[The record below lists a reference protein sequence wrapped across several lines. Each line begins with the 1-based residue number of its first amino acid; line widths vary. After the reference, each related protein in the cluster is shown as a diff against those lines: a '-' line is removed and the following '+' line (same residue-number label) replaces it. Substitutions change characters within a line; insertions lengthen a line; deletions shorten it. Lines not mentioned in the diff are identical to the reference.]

1 MVLGSVRSSS
11 PLPGLRANR
20 RQRDLLRL
28 LGRFIRR
35 DAADTPASDEVA
47 CTVPTIYAK
56 SPAGQLELKSRS
68 NAVSPRAR
76 TLLILVDGKRSD
88 TELSALVPD
97 FEASADALLKAGLI
111 VPVANARPPAN
122 TRAASVPESPPPA
135 AVADLA
141 SPPPAA
147 AIDLPTLRLDAARAV
162 NNLLGPEGD
171 ALAVRIERAAEAEVL
186 QVALERCVSYIA
198 ATRGKRAAD
207 EFAQRYLAPLAG

>member
-1 MVLGSVRSSS
+1 
-11 PLPGLRANR
+11 
-20 RQRDLLRL
+20 LLRL
-28 LGRFIRR
+28 PGHFISG
-35 DAADTPASDEVA
+35 DAADTPASDEAA

-68 NAVSPRAR
+68 NAVPPRAR

-97 FEASADALLKAGLI
+97 FEASVDALLKAGLI
-111 VPVANARPPAN
+111 EPVASARPPAS
-122 TRAASVPESPPPA
+122 TRAVGGPEAPSPAAAAERVPPP
-135 AVADLA
+135 
-141 SPPPAA
+141 PPPPA
-147 AIDLPTLRLDAARAV
+147 AIDLPTLRLESARAV

-171 ALAVRIERAAEAEVL
+171 ALAMRIERAAEAEVL

>member
-1 MVLGSVRSSS
+1 
-11 PLPGLRANR
+11 
-20 RQRDLLRL
+20 LLRL
-28 LGRFIRR
+28 PGHFISG
-35 DAADTPASDEVA
+35 DAADTPASDEAA

-68 NAVSPRAR
+68 NAVPPRAR

-97 FEASADALLKAGLI
+97 FEASVDALLKAGLI
-111 VPVANARPPAN
+111 EPVASARPPAS
-122 TRAASVPESPPPA
+122 TRAVGGPEAPSPAAAPAAERVPPPPPA
-135 AVADLA
+135 
-141 SPPPAA
+141 PA
-147 AIDLPTLRLDAARAV
+147 AIDLPTLRLESARAV

-171 ALAVRIERAAEAEVL
+171 ALAMRIERAAEAEVL

>member
-1 MVLGSVRSSS
+1 
-11 PLPGLRANR
+11 
-20 RQRDLLRL
+20 LLRL
-28 LGRFIRR
+28 PGHFISG
-35 DAADTPASDEVA
+35 DAADTPASDEAA

-68 NAVSPRAR
+68 NAVPPRAR

-97 FEASADALLKAGLI
+97 FEASVGALLKAGLI
-111 VPVANARPPAN
+111 EPVASARPPAS
-122 TRAASVPESPPPA
+122 TRAVGGPEAPSPAPAPAPAAAAAAERVPPPPPA
-135 AVADLA
+135 
-141 SPPPAA
+141 PA
-147 AIDLPTLRLDAARAV
+147 AIDLPTLRLESARAV

-171 ALAVRIERAAEAEVL
+171 ALAMRIERAAEAEVL

>member
-1 MVLGSVRSSS
+1 
-11 PLPGLRANR
+11 
-20 RQRDLLRL
+20 LLRL
-28 LGRFIRR
+28 PGHFISG
-35 DAADTPASDEVA
+35 DAADTPASDEAA

-68 NAVSPRAR
+68 NAVPPRAR

-97 FEASADALLKAGLI
+97 FEASVDALLKAGLI
-111 VPVANARPPAN
+111 EPVASARPPAS
-122 TRAASVPESPPPA
+122 TRAVGGPEAPSPAAAAAAAAERVPPPPPA
-135 AVADLA
+135 
-141 SPPPAA
+141 PA
-147 AIDLPTLRLDAARAV
+147 AIDLPTLRLESARAV

-171 ALAVRIERAAEAEVL
+171 ALAMRIERAAEAEVL

>member
-1 MVLGSVRSSS
+1 M
-11 PLPGLRANR
+11 
-20 RQRDLLRL
+20 
-28 LGRFIRR
+28 
-35 DAADTPASDEVA
+35 
-47 CTVPTIYAK
+47 PTIYAK

-88 TELSALVPD
+88 AELSALVPD
-97 FEASADALLKAGLI
+97 FEAGVDALLKAGLI
-111 VPVANARPPAN
+111 VPVAPARPPVS
-122 TRAASVPESPPPA
+122 TRAVSAPEAPA
-135 AVADLA
+135 AVAVTDLA
-141 SPPPAA
+141 PPPPPS
-147 AIDLPTLRLDAARAV
+147 AIDLPTLRLESARAV

-171 ALAVRIERAAEAEVL
+171 ALAMRIERAAEAEVL

>member
-1 MVLGSVRSSS
+1 M
-11 PLPGLRANR
+11 
-20 RQRDLLRL
+20 
-28 LGRFIRR
+28 
-35 DAADTPASDEVA
+35 
-47 CTVPTIYAK
+47 PTIYAK

-88 TELSALVPD
+88 AELSALVPD
-97 FEASADALLKAGLI
+97 FEAGVDALLKAGLI
-111 VPVANARPPAN
+111 VPVAPARPPVS
-122 TRAASVPESPPPA
+122 TRAVSAPEAPA
-135 AVADLA
+135 AVAVTDLA
-141 SPPPAA
+141 PPPPPS
-147 AIDLPTLRLDAARAV
+147 AIDLPMLRLESARAV

-171 ALAVRIERAAEAEVL
+171 ALAMRIERAAEAEVL

>member
-1 MVLGSVRSSS
+1 
-11 PLPGLRANR
+11 
-20 RQRDLLRL
+20 LLRL
-28 LGRFIRR
+28 PGHFISG
-35 DAADTPASDEVA
+35 DAADTPASDEAA

-68 NAVSPRAR
+68 NAVPPRAR

-97 FEASADALLKAGLI
+97 FEASVGALLKAGLI
-111 VPVANARPPAN
+111 EPVASARPPAS
-122 TRAASVPESPPPA
+122 TRAVGGPEAPSPAAAPAAERVPPP
-135 AVADLA
+135 
-141 SPPPAA
+141 PPPPA
-147 AIDLPTLRLDAARAV
+147 AIDLPTLRLESARAV

-171 ALAVRIERAAEAEVL
+171 ALAMRIERAAEAEVL

>member
-1 MVLGSVRSSS
+1 M
-11 PLPGLRANR
+11 PPI
-20 RQRDLLRL
+20 LRL
-28 LGRFIRR
+28 RTKQ
-35 DAADTPASDEVA
+35 AVP
-47 CTVPTIYAK
+47 VPTIYTK

-88 TELSALVPD
+88 TELAALVPD
-97 FEASADALLKAGLI
+97 FEASVDALLKAGLI
-111 VPVANARPPAN
+111 APLANARPPAI
-122 TRAASVPESPPPA
+122 TRPGVVPNAPPPA
-135 AVADLA
+135 AVADAA

-147 AIDLPTLRLDAARAV
+147 PIDLPALRLESARAV

-171 ALAVRIERAAEAEVL
+171 ALAVRLERAAEAEVL

-207 EFAQRYLAPLAG
+207 EFAQRYLSPLAG

>member
-1 MVLGSVRSSS
+1 
-11 PLPGLRANR
+11 
-20 RQRDLLRL
+20 LLRL
-28 LGRFIRR
+28 PGHFISG
-35 DAADTPASDEVA
+35 DAADTPASDEAA

-68 NAVSPRAR
+68 NAVPPRAR

-97 FEASADALLKAGLI
+97 FEASVGALLKAGLI
-111 VPVANARPPAN
+111 EPVASARPPAS
-122 TRAASVPESPPPA
+122 TRAVGGPEAPSPAAAPAAERVPPPPPA
-135 AVADLA
+135 
-141 SPPPAA
+141 PA
-147 AIDLPTLRLDAARAV
+147 AIDLPTLRLESARAV

-171 ALAVRIERAAEAEVL
+171 ALAMRIERAAEAEVL